1 MIMNCTHNSLRP
13 LKKGLVSHHLT
24 SEPLPVGWHHLMH
37 SMNTTERNDLKK
49 GYIQPR
55 KHSLHHLLLS
65 EKSIDQYSQGIFY
78 LRQMLIA
85 YVFLENILLIFE
97 FIVLVIG

>member
-24 SEPLPVGWHHLMH
+24 SEPLPVGWHHLIH
-37 SMNTTERNDLKK
+37 SINNTGRKDSTID
-49 GYIQPR
+49 YIQPE
-55 KHSLHHLLLS
+55 KHSLHHLLS
-65 EKSIDQYSQGIFY
+65 EKSINQYTQTIFS

-85 YVFLENILLIFE
+85 
-97 FIVLVIG
+97 